1 MGYKMKGCMYSKKSP
16 LKQKKKT
23 VVGENTDDLKRDK
36 KGNSYAL
43 NMYDQADGINKGD
56 TIFAP
61 DYKIPT
67 SYGYIEGGDYD
78 ATETKSSKKRKKGPK
93 SYTIKTK

>member
-1 MGYKMKGCMYSKKSP
+1 MGYKMKGCMYSP

-23 VVGENTDDLKRDK
+23 VVGENTSELKRDK

-61 DYKIPT
+61 DYKVPT
-67 SYGYIEGGDYD
+67 SYNYIEGGDYD
-78 ATETKSSKKRKKGPK
+78 AEETKGSKKRKKGPK
-93 SYTIKTK
+93 SYTAKPR